1 MRVLSRVA
9 LVVLLV
15 ILAVPAAFADHLT
28 PECPLT
34 LAGGTPPA
42 TSFNLSPHGVF
53 RNGNSVFVLRGQ
65 TLTTYNVTDLGDVQV
80 LREDFIGSLGA
91 RETNGGTAFANGFL
105 YVSGEAGLEVYDL
118 RNVRAGGGAPIL
130 LTRIAGLHY
139 RRLVINGTQL
149 AGLYPATDLPCAPS
163 GTVSSNCNN
172 TVDLYNI
179 ATPASPVRVAQI
191 TSAQSG
197 NPAYNDIAYSR
208 GYLFVTSDAG
218 TFSYNVSNPA
228 AISTAWSYPTPGT
241 FLVTSGSTNGVL
253 AVGSDSSITV
263 FTINT
268 DSMMVPFG
276 IYTLP
281 ALTIERANPIMF
293 HPQAFLDESN
303 ARLIT
308 MIDELDPA
316 TLHSARTIAFDIF
329 DFTVGFD
336 HGSDPRPNEVVSY
349 VSPDEVKFN
358 PTAVGSYVYVVG
370 ERSGM
375 QSYGSCNIVTG
386 HIDWDGTTAL
396 TCAGAEIH
404 GWVTGTQKI
413 ANVEL
418 FLDAGSL
425 GSATLGGPPR
435 IDVPSPNGTP
445 ITAFRINV
453 NLDATTRGE
462 HILRAI
468 GTDALGNRKQF
479 ASQRVFF
486 QGPGLN
492 CTARRRTTGK

>member
-1 MRVLSRVA
+1 M
-9 LVVLLV
+9 
-15 ILAVPAAFADHLT
+15 
-28 PECPLT
+28 T

-53 RNGNSVFVLRGQ
+53 RSGNSVFVLRGQ
-65 TLTTYNVTDLGDVQV
+65 TLTTYTVTELGDVQV
-80 LREDFIGSLGA
+80 AREDFVGSLGA

-105 YVSGEAGLEVYDL
+105 YISSEAGLEVYDL
-118 RNVRAGGGAPIL
+118 RNVRAGGTAPIL
-130 LTRIAGLHY
+130 LTRIPGLHY
-139 RRLVINGTQL
+139 RRLAINGTQL
-149 AGLYPATDLPCAPS
+149 AGLYPATDLPCAPTS
-163 GTVSSNCNN
+163 NFVTNCNN
-172 TVDLYNI
+172 TVDIYNI
-179 ATPASPVRVAQI
+179 ATPAAPVRVGRI
-191 TSAQSG
+191 TSFQSG

-208 GYLFVTSDAG
+208 GFLFVTSDAG

-228 AISTAWSYPTPGT
+228 AISTAWSYPAPGT
-241 FLVTSGSTNGVL
+241 FLISSGSTSGLL
-253 AVGSDSSITV
+253 AVGNEGSVTV
-263 FTINT
+263 FTINS

-281 ALTIERANPIMF
+281 ALTVERANPIMF
-293 HPQAFLDESN
+293 HPQGFLDEPN
-303 ARLIT
+303 GRLIT
-308 MIDELDPA
+308 MVDEKDPA
-316 TLHSARTIAFDIF
+316 TLQPARTIAFDVF

-336 HGSDPRPNEVVSY
+336 HGTDPRPNEVVSY
-349 VSPDEVKFN
+349 VTPDEVKFN
-358 PTAVGSYVYVVG
+358 PTVVGSYVYVVG

-375 QSYGSCNIVTG
+375 QSWGSCDVVTG

-396 TCAGAEIH
+396 TCGGAEIH

-418 FLDAGSL
+418 FLDSGSL

-435 IDVPSPNGTP
+435 IDIPSPNGTP
-445 ITAFRINV
+445 ISAFRINV

-468 GTDALGNRKQF
+468 GTDILGNRKQF

-486 QGPGLN
+486 NGPGQN
-492 CTARRRTTGK
+492 CTARRRSAAK